1 METQGG
7 VGIGCYPHAG
17 GLRVEVWRMMRRTVL
32 LGACVALAMLLVAS
46 GVALAKVI
54 NGTNQADTLKGTNR
68 ADTIRGRGGNDKLYG
83 LGGLDR
89 MHGGFGADQM
99 LGDDGPDGLNGI
111 TGADT
116 LRGGAGNDTIY
127 GGQSANVELPD
138 QIGDKRADKLYG
150 GGGNDLLWPGSG
162 YSPLTPETCK
172 YGRVYDVD
180 GTRMD
185 GGEGDDSVYGQD
197 IGDDTLIGGVGADTL
212 RGGTC
217 RDVGKDV
224 FYGGDGPD
232 TIYATDY
239 RYDGDMSFDI
249 DVRDVVNCGGGVDTA
264 HVEPRV
270 DVVAADCEN
279 VIPENDASYD
289 G

>member
-1 METQGG
+1 
-7 VGIGCYPHAG
+7 
-17 GLRVEVWRMMRRTVL
+17 
-32 LGACVALAMLLVAS
+32 
-46 GVALAKVI
+46 
-54 NGTNQADTLKGTNR
+54 
-68 ADTIRGRGGNDKLYG
+68 
-83 LGGLDR
+83 

-116 LRGGAGNDTIY
+116 LKGGAGNDTIF
-127 GGQSANVELPD
+127 GGQLANVEISD
-138 QIGDKRADKLYG
+138 QMGDKRADKLYG
-150 GGGNDLLWPGSG
+150 GGGNDVLVPGSG
-162 YSPLTPETCK
+162 YYPLSGQDCK
-172 YGRVYDVD
+172 YSIVYDVD

-197 IGDDTLIGGVGADTL
+197 KGDDTLIGGVGADTL

-217 RDVGKDV
+217 GDEGKDV

-232 TIYATDY
+232 TIYATDFEL
-239 RYDGDMSFDI
+239 DGDSYEQY
-249 DVRDVVNCGGGVDTA
+249 DVDLRDVVNCGGGVDTA